1 MRWRDITDNNAKP
14 SFPNKFWG
22 RFSEVKI
29 PEGTFWADTIV
40 HVKDDPMKR
49 IELGLSFLPYPAA
62 FSESCKGIRKLISE
76 RSRLKQNIDV
86 ELESLYQLAVIH
98 SMLVPYSEKLNVAGY
113 NVMEM
118 IPGNLLFNLNFT
130 YSDIGYEKIQLL
142 GKSDITKLVTLY
154 GQPKRHS
161 TLNEM
166 YRDIWDKYEKVLGS
180 MLEKKQE
187 LFKDRI
193 RNILSY

>member
-1 MRWRDITDNNAKP
+1 
-14 SFPNKFWG
+14 
-22 RFSEVKI
+22 
-29 PEGTFWADTIV
+29 
-40 HVKDDPMKR
+40 
-49 IELGLSFLPYPAA
+49 
-62 FSESCKGIRKLISE
+62 
-76 RSRLKQNIDV
+76 
-86 ELESLYQLAVIH
+86 
-98 SMLVPYSEKLNVAGY
+98 
-113 NVMEM
+113 MEM